1 MARAR
6 FQEGRLGVEG
16 KGSRAHYF
24 VRFRVYLADGKAIQK
39 KVTIGLVSKLS
50 KREATKQKAAIVA
63 KETSQL
69 PEVLAGQRGEMSF
82 ESFYQDRFLPLKA
95 NWSKA
100 HHKNFIWQMDNYV
113 LPKFGKLAVA
123 DVDKVMV
130 QSHLNSLCPKYSK
143 SSIRHVREKLVT
155 VFEEAVEQEFIGRN
169 PAKKTVIPTT
179 ARDPKTP
186 VMTLEQL
193 IQLIDSINNVRDKAI
208 FLVGTF
214 CAPRTSEVFGLSW
227 RQFHQS
233 AEGEL
238 DENYFLID
246 QIGYDG
252 EILHTTKTK
261 ASKAKVHI
269 GPMTLAAILKL
280 RSEAKDTSPDA
291 LLFGSTNKNGR
302 SKKGAPMSAGAW
314 LTKRIQPIA
323 DALGI
328 PFKVNFR
335 ATRRTASTLVQ
346 EHGHSLGSAQGFLRH
361 ASPNTTAG
369 HYTISIPENV
379 KLAVNDYEERVFAA
393 RKTPKLVRVK

>member
-1 MARAR
+1 MARSR
-6 FQEGRLGVEG
+6 FQEGTLGVEG
-16 KGSRAHYF
+16 KGNRAHYF
-24 VRFRVYLADGKAIQK
+24 VRFRVYLADGSSARK
-39 KVTIGLVSKLS
+39 KVTVGLVSKLS
-50 KREATKQKAAIVA
+50 KREANKQKAAIVA
-63 KETSQL
+63 RETSQL
-69 PEVLAGQRGEMSF
+69 PEVLAEQRGEMSF
-82 ESFYQDRFLPLKA
+82 ERFYHDRFLPLKA
-95 NWSKA
+95 DWSKA
-100 HHKNFIWQMDNYV
+100 HHKNFTWQMDNYV
-113 LPKFGKLAVA
+113 LPKFGKLAIS

-130 QSHLNSLCPKYSK
+130 QSHLNSLCPKYSR

-155 VFEEAVEQEFIGRN
+155 VFEEAVDQEFISKN
-169 PAKKTVIPTT
+169 PAKKTVIPTA
-179 ARDPKTP
+179 ARAPKKP
-186 VMTLEQL
+186 IMTVEQL
-193 IQLIDSINNVRDKAI
+193 IQLIDGINNVRDRAI

-227 RQFHQS
+227 KQFHQS
-233 AEGEL
+233 AEGEPV
-238 DENYFLID
+238 ENYFLID

-252 EILHTTKTK
+252 EILHTTKTE

-280 RSEAKDTSPDA
+280 RAEAKDTSPDA

-314 LTKRIQPIA
+314 LTKRVQPIA

-335 ATRRTASTLVQ
+335 ATRRTACTLVQ
-346 EHGHSLGSAQGFLRH
+346 EHGHSLASAQGFLRH
-361 ASPNTTAG
+361 ASPGTTADV
-369 HYTISIPENV
+369 YTITVPESV